1 MPKQQAAGSDRHP
14 RGLDVI
20 QNDDGTFTLEWDQQ
34 DPRWQVLNDLDEDQI
49 TAIIQEQLQ
58 LDIDDNGPTT

>member
-1 MPKQQAAGSDRHP
+1 MPKQQAADSDRHP
-14 RGLDVI
+14 SGLDVI